1 MAYRNQVI
9 DRSIPTVS
17 VEAGSTLAW
26 PRYADAHVGI
36 DRFGLSGN
44 GDAVMKEFG
53 FTADNVVTTARKLL
67 EERKRRT

>member
-1 MAYRNQVI
+1 M
-9 DRSIPTVS
+9 S

-44 GDAVMKEFG
+44 GDAIMKEFG
-53 FTADNVVTTARKLL
+53 FTPENVVATAKKPAGGVSAQPVVSD
-67 EERKRRT
+67 EERVMR